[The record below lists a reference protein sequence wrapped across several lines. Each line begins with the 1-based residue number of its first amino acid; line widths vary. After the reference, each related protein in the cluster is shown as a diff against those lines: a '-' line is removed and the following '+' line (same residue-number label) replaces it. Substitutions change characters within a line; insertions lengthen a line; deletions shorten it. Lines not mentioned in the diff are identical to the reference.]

1 MYFSFLLLFL
11 FFFWKYNKSRYVY
24 IISSQS
30 QDLVVFGSHCCLW
43 TSIFFSEATEQS
55 EPKHNRNLH
64 LIDGPLL
71 CLWFCDNLKFNMAV
85 KTKNACWLVKIFQK
99 SSCHDQQPHILWYCC
114 NMCIILGWYSTKFM
128 LFVLIQI
135 NFCVRVILLWKFI

>member
-1 MYFSFLLLFL
+1 MYFSFLLFL

-55 EPKHNRNLH
+55 EPKHNRNH
-64 LIDGPLL
+64 LIDEPLL

-85 KTKNACWLVKIFQK
+85 KIKNACWLVKIFQR

-114 NMCIILGWYSTKFM
+114 NMCIILGWYSIKFM
-128 LFVLIQI
+128 LLVLIQI
-135 NFCVRVILLWKFI
+135 NFCVRVILLWTFI